1 MSAPHVEYHEH
12 GRESREASV
21 FEQPYEKWDEK
32 SDLKEYARRRR
43 AHFVGKLLLGFRVNR
58 EKKEGEQ
65 EKKGEGD
72 LEKALQERQVALEG
86 LHGKKLALENTRE
99 EFAKRFEDF
108 RQAEKVMGYA
118 LEPFADEKRDVL
130 FGALDQELNPEKRDK
145 KPPAENEQRKFGE
158 ALAELDSRT
167 APDKQH
173 GMHMAAYMYLKQ
185 ERVMQAEDQLNGT
198 REQALARETSLVD
211 SETAV
216 AKFLQSQPDLAHSI
230 ADIVGDKKR
239 TDDQKIRAIDGVL
252 SQVNDL
258 KQREAIEGYIT
269 AFSAYATD
277 MPAFEKRIKAGELS
291 LNLEKDSIQSGLK
304 LAELAMAIDRL
315 PDDAVAHGRKE
326 SFERHDVLPEDKN
339 NLA

>member
-1 MSAPHVEYHEH
+1 MSAPQVEYHEH
-12 GRESREASV
+12 GREHREMSV
-21 FEQPYEKWDEK
+21 FEQPYENWDEK

-86 LHGKKLALENTRE
+86 LHGKKLALENTRA

-108 RQAEKVMGYA
+108 RQAEKVMGHA
-118 LEPFADEKRDVL
+118 LEPFTGEKRDIL

-145 KPPAENEQRKFGE
+145 KSLTEDDQRKFGE

-185 ERVMQAEDQLNGT
+185 ERVLQAEDQLNGT

-216 AKFLQSQPDLAHSI
+216 AKFLQSQPELARSLSE
-230 ADIVGDKKR
+230 IVRDKKR
-239 TDDQKIRAIDGVL
+239 TDDQKLRAIDGVL
-252 SQVNDL
+252 SKVNDP

-269 AFSAYATD
+269 ALSAYTTD

-291 LNLEKDSIQSGLK
+291 LNREKDSIQSGPK
-304 LAELAMAIDRL
+304 LAELEQAINQL
-315 PDDAVAHGRKE
+315 PDDAATRRTEE
-326 SFERHDVLPEDKN
+326 SFRRHDVLPEDKN